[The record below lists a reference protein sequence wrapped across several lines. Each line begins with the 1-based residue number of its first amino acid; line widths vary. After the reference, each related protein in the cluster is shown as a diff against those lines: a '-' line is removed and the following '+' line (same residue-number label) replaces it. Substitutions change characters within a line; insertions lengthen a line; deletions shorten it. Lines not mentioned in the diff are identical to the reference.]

1 MKIILDVM
9 GGDNPPAEII
19 KGALLAR
26 KELDARI
33 ALVGD
38 ESIIRDVLSAEGA
51 DSSDFD
57 IIGSDSVIEMEDNPL
72 CIVQKKKILLWARR
86 FACLPQA
93 TATRLYHA
101 GIRARSLPARR
112 SSSIECRD
120 FDARRSERCFL
131 TPTM

>member
-38 ESIIRDVLSAEGA
+38 ESIIRDVLSAGRE
-51 DSSDFD
+51 
-57 IIGSDSVIEMEDNPL
+57 
-72 CIVQKKKILLWARR
+72 Q
-86 FACLPQA
+86 
-93 TATRLYHA
+93 
-101 GIRARSLPARR
+101 
-112 SSSIECRD
+112 
-120 FDARRSERCFL
+120 
-131 TPTM
+131 

>member
-57 IIGSDSVIEMEDNPL
+57 IIGSDSVIEMEDNL
-72 CIVQKKKILLWARR
+72 
-86 FACLPQA
+86 
-93 TATRLYHA
+93 
-101 GIRARSLPARR
+101 SL
-112 SSSIECRD
+112 IHI
-120 FDARRSERCFL
+120 
-131 TPTM
+131 

>member
-57 IIGSDSVIEMEDNPL
+57 IIGSDSVIET
-72 CIVQKKKILLWARR
+72 IVPPTTM
-86 FACLPQA
+86 F
-93 TATRLYHA
+93 TAA
-101 GIRARSLPARR
+101 FF
-112 SSSIECRD
+112 C
-120 FDARRSERCFL
+120 
-131 TPTM
+131 TP